1 MHHTRKNRSLKKKT
15 KALKKS
21 RSKRSLKKKSNKT
34 KKSPTKTRKVNKRR
48 IRGGDGKKTTFEI
61 TTNNIRKGLNDYK
74 NDIENAG
81 SKVAKDRIVGI
92 TKAYLN
98 NDKHDVGCTGKRS
111 LFSKTRQAYQECH
124 ADKYTIYNARAEL
137 GQQILASW
145 SKNWGLNQTENTT
158 KTNLKNLIQIWL
170 TLAKKKDPEAA
181 AEDAKKAKEAEEA
194 EEEAEKAKN
203 AAEEAAAE
211 EARRIEYQ
219 RIIDMGEKQ
228 FFRKIPQ
235 KEVEE
240 EEEEDY
246 TYLGP

>member
-1 MHHTRKNRSLKKKT
+1 L
-15 KALKKS
+15 
-21 RSKRSLKKKSNKT
+21 
-34 KKSPTKTRKVNKRR
+34 
-48 IRGGDGKKTTFEI
+48 
-61 TTNNIRKGLNDYK
+61 
-74 NDIENAG
+74 
-81 SKVAKDRIVGI
+81 
-92 TKAYLN
+92 
-98 NDKHDVGCTGKRS
+98 
-111 LFSKTRQAYQECH
+111 Q
-124 ADKYTIYNARAEL
+124 
-137 GQQILASW
+137 
-145 SKNWGLNQTENTT
+145 
-158 KTNLKNLIQIWL
+158 
-170 TLAKKKDPEAA
+170 KKKDPEAA

-240 EEEEDY
+240 EEEVDY

>member
-1 MHHTRKNRSLKKKT
+1 MHHTRKNRNLKKKS

-21 RSKRSLKKKSNKT
+21 RSKRSLKKRSNKT

-137 GQQILASW
+137 GQQILALW

-170 TLAKKKDPEAA
+170 TLAETKDPKAA
-181 AEDAKKAKEAEEA
+181 ANAAEEAKKAKNAA
-194 EEEAEKAKN
+194 EEAEKAKN
-203 AAEEAAAE
+203 AAAEAAAE

-228 FFRKIPQ
+228 FFREMPQ
-235 KEVEE
+235 PEV
-240 EEEEDY
+240 DDTDGY
-246 TYLGP
+246 DTDGD

>member
-21 RSKRSLKKKSNKT
+21 RSKRSLKNQSKALKKKSNK
-34 KKSPTKTRKVNKRR
+34 SRKVNKRR
-48 IRGGDGKKTTFEI
+48 IRGGDGESEFKAMTEVI
-61 TTNNIRKGLNDYK
+61 QGSLDDYK
-74 NDIENAG
+74 NTIENAG

-145 SKNWGLNQTENTT
+145 SKNWDLNLTETENTT

-240 EEEEDY
+240 EEEVDY
-246 TYLGP
+246 TDGD

>member
-48 IRGGDGKKTTFEI
+48 IRGGDGEYGFKAMTEVI
-61 TTNNIRKGLNDYK
+61 QGRLDDYK
-74 NDIENAG
+74 NTIENAD
-81 SKVAKDRIVGI
+81 SKVAKDRIVEI

-137 GQQILASW
+137 GQQILALW

-170 TLAKKKDPEAA
+170 TLAETKDPKAA
-181 AEDAKKAKEAEEA
+181 ANAAEEAKKAKNAA
-194 EEEAEKAKN
+194 EEAEKAKN
-203 AAEEAAAE
+203 AAAEAAAE

-228 FFRKIPQ
+228 FFREMPQ
-235 KEVEE
+235 PEV
-240 EEEEDY
+240 DDTDGY
-246 TYLGP
+246 DTDGD

>member
-1 MHHTRKNRSLKKKT
+1 MHHTRKNRNLKKKS

-240 EEEEDY
+240 EEEVDY